1 MSFFFF
7 CLFDQGLTCV
17 SNNAGIDDFG
27 LGVLLKT
34 KQVKRMIS
42 SYVGENKTFEKMY
55 EGIGIKHAYM
65 GEEDALESTIII
77 FFYDMAVSVCYDCSC
92 CSGSGD

>member
-1 MSFFFF
+1 
-7 CLFDQGLTCV
+7 LFDQGLTCV

-55 EGIGIKHAYM
+55 EGIGIKHACM
-65 GEEDALESTIII
+65 GEEDALESMIII
-77 FFYDMAVSVCYDCSC
+77 LFTTWLFLFVVIAVVVL
-92 CSGSGD
+92 GIGIGIVKQFA